1 MTHTVSKPTPCRLT
15 IRAHYLGFQK
25 TTIATYAFSC
35 DGKFHSGSKIYTET
49 NSGFLKWAKLNILSI
64 ALKALGQDKR
74 VIVEADNQADI
85 ELFQKSMV
93 SFSKKHQDIFD
104 GLKANLGKCSEV
116 IYRDKVSSTLFCI
129 ALQEYKKAKEQIA
142 YEHYGE
148 TYPVILMQQKM
159 MREARKHELAI
170 LNQY

>member
-35 DGKFHSGSKIYTET
+35 DGKFHSGSKIYAET
-49 NSGFLKWAKLNILSI
+49 GSGFLKWAKLDILSV
-64 ALKALGQDKR
+64 ALKGLGQGKR
-74 VIVEADNQADI
+74 VIVETDSQANI
-85 ELFQKSMV
+85 ELFQKSMS
-93 SFSKKHQDIFD
+93 SFSKKHQDILD
-104 GLKANLGKCSEV
+104 ELKANLGKCSEV
-116 IYRDKVSSTLFCI
+116 IYREQISTALFSI

-159 MREARKHELAI
+159 MREARKHEMAI